1 MPDNKK
7 PTGKKD
13 DGLEKL
19 LATDG
24 RPVPNEKN
32 INFDSYMDSIPD
44 EMKAMFTKMRQLEKE
59 ETAKAEKELGI
70 DEAKKAAVD
79 DNPGY
84 QEVVMDAEYLRKQR
98 IKNAQEEADRLENK
112 DTEFDEA
119 LEAEKERLKELEE
132 HPELD
137 PNAGAV
143 QHVTKDGIK
152 ESEKE
157 KDPEEG
163 EILGDLYAEPNKARE
178 SEEEDYDDLKTDE
191 FLPDFEDD
199 EDEKKPKEEA
209 QADEDDDIDE
219 DTPELE
225 IRYREEERL
234 EKIIRETPE
243 VSLEADTSP
252 VIHVSQKKT
261 EVIEVPGNNSDR
273 VKELSDDAFLTR
285 LTKIRRKNFRV
296 VEVPL
301 LNSGF
306 VVSMNGISPGDLV
319 ALYNI
324 VEQHANGGISAI
336 DYLNAQMKTIAKAIV
351 KIHPHF
357 DKSNLHYMIHY
368 ADLNLL
374 MYAVV
379 AATLEDAKYPIDA
392 CEGCGKAFRITVPS
406 TDIIL
411 NKDDIK
417 DRAEQIYNATDVK
430 QTSLLEKNVIMR
442 FPSEF
447 EVVLGHAS
455 IGDQRALMQSIDR
468 YSDNAS
474 LTEVDKMALLECA
487 TTELPWIKSIV
498 GPGGIKA
505 RGPYQTTKLLG
516 MMENDERRQIIEN
529 IRMMQKDLIPIKLG
543 VRNVKCPHCGHVHSE
558 IQISSLAALVF
569 FNHRAESSQF
579 AQKND

>member
-24 RPVPNEKN
+24 RPVPNESN

-44 EMKAMFTKMRQLEKE
+44 EMKAMFTKMRQFEKE

-70 DEAKKAAVD
+70 DEKKKADVV

-84 QEVVMDAEYLRKQR
+84 HEVVMDTEYLRKQR
-98 IKNAQEEADRLENK
+98 IKNAQEEATRLESK
-112 DTEFDEA
+112 DAEFDEA
-119 LEAEKERLKELEE
+119 LEAEKERLKALEE

-152 ESEKE
+152 EDEKE

-163 EILGDLYAEPNKARE
+163 EILGDLYAGPNKARE
-178 SEEEDYDDLKTDE
+178 VEEDFDDLKTDE

-199 EDEKKPKEEA
+199 EDDKKPKQEDTAEA
-209 QADEDDDIDE
+209 EDDIDE

-234 EKIIRETPE
+234 EKIIRDTPE
-243 VSLEADTSP
+243 VSLDADASP
-252 VIHVSQKKT
+252 VIRVSQKKT
-261 EVIEVPGNNSDR
+261 EIIEVPGNNSDR

-392 CEGCGKAFRITVPS
+392 CEGCSKAFRITVPS

-417 DRAEQIYNATDVK
+417 DRAEQIYNAT
-430 QTSLLEKNVIMR
+430 E
-442 FPSEF
+442 
-447 EVVLGHAS
+447 
-455 IGDQRALMQSIDR
+455 MQSIDR
-468 YSDNAS
+468 YSDNSS